1 MFHRFYCYA
10 QHHRESTH
18 TSYLDQ
24 ILNEHFNHPVCG
36 RRTLDCLPSKLSII
50 GGHVSV
56 VNTFAKNKF
65 FRNVLSTSGAGDST
79 PDSPDVNVFRRTY
92 LSRSVELAGECL
104 KSRFDKCQSSEI
116 CLYGMLVRTFMSF
129 DVRADVVFSSW
140 QLGCD
145 YSSHSA
151 CNLPEPSAALATGS
165 DM

>member
-24 ILNEHFNHPVCG
+24 ILNEHFNHPTYG
-36 RRTLDCLPSKLSII
+36 RRRLDYLPSKLSII

-56 VNTFAKNKF
+56 VNAFAKNKF

-79 PDSPDVNVFRRTY
+79 PDSPVVNVFRRTY
-92 LSRSVELAGECL
+92 LSRSVELTGECL

-116 CLYGMLVRTFMSF
+116 CLYGMFVRPLLCTLMYELMWSF
-129 DVRADVVFSSW
+129 QAGSWLRLLISFSR
-140 QLGCD
+140 
-145 YSSHSA
+145 
-151 CNLPEPSAALATGS
+151 
-165 DM
+165 